1 MYMIVRVVDALIID
15 WYLYNTNRNRN
26 SLFYCS
32 KIQST
37 LIMALSQ
44 TIIESLAEANGHIRN
59 ALAFAARSERSNT
72 VKVLSNI
79 LTQMDTLATTDDI
92 LDQLDEF
99 KNNPKT
105 SRGQWIEVDE
115 DEDL

>member
-1 MYMIVRVVDALIID
+1 MIARVADALITN
-15 WYLYNTNRNRN
+15 WYLYTTNYYCN
-26 SLFYCS
+26 SLFCYS

-59 ALAFAARSERSNT
+59 ALAFAARSERSTT

-79 LTQMDTLATTDDI
+79 LTQLETISTTDDI
-92 LDQLDEF
+92 LDQLEDY

-105 SRGQWIEVDE
+105 SRGHWIEVDE
-115 DEDL
+115 EDS

>member
-1 MYMIVRVVDALIID
+1 MYMIVRVADAFIID
-15 WYLYNTNRNRN
+15 WYLYTTNNHCN
-26 SLFYCS
+26 SLFYYS

-59 ALAFAARSERSNT
+59 ALAFAARSERSTT

-79 LTQMDTLATTDDI
+79 LTQLETISTTDDI
-92 LDQLDEF
+92 LDQLEDY

-105 SRGQWIEVDE
+105 SRGHWIEVDE
-115 DEDL
+115 EDS

>member
-1 MYMIVRVVDALIID
+1 MTRRVANALIID

>member
-1 MYMIVRVVDALIID
+1 MIVRVANAPITH
-15 WYLYNTNRNRN
+15 WYLYNTNIHCN
-26 SLFYCS
+26 SIFYCS

-37 LIMALSQ
+37 LIMALSE
-44 TIIESLAEANGHIRN
+44 TIIESLAEAEGHIRN
-59 ALAFAARSERSNT
+59 ALAFAARSERSTT
-72 VKVLSNI
+72 VKQLSGI
-79 LTQMDTLATTDDI
+79 LSRIDGIKSTDDI

-115 DEDL
+115 DED